1 MAAPENLSDLSVSGR
16 EGRRSRPTKSASP
29 LRAPIVAIAPAVM
42 AAAFAAHPFIGL
54 GPPNDAAVAAAAAS
68 NTTLWGFSHLAVAVG
83 SGLLAVAFL
92 AIRSHLREAGE
103 ERWSGLGLPF
113 VVMGSTLY
121 AVLPGM
127 EFAAL
132 AAAETGADVRA
143 AQSAVEPW
151 FIPMIL
157 MSAVA
162 FAIGVIGFARG
173 VGSIGLSSRGL
184 TKVVGGGLV
193 VLAVARLIP
202 LSGVQFYV
210 QSVALLAALWPL
222 AYDMWRRPK
231 AAAHPIAV
239 RAS

>member
-1 MAAPENLSDLSVSGR
+1 MTAPGKLSDVSVSGR
-16 EGRRSRPTKSASP
+16 EGGGPRPTQSALP
-29 LRAPIVAIAPAVM
+29 FRAVVVAVAPAVM
-42 AAAFAAHPFIGL
+42 AAAFAAHPYIGL

-68 NTTLWGFSHLAVAVG
+68 NPTLWGVSHLLVAVG

-92 AIRSHLREAGE
+92 AIHSYLREAGE
-103 ERWSGLGLPF
+103 ERWSALGLPF

-157 MSAVA
+157 SSSVV
-162 FAIGVIGFARG
+162 FTIGAIAFARG
-173 VGSIGLSSRGL
+173 VGSIGLSSLGL
-184 TKVVGGGLV
+184 TRVVVGGLV

-202 LSGVQFYV
+202 LTGVQFYV
-210 QSVALLAALWPL
+210 QSAALVVALWPL
-222 AYDMWRRPK
+222 AYEMWRRPK
-231 AAAHPIAV
+231 AAGHPVAV